1 MDIREAITLFLSHC
15 KYEKNLSDFT
25 QQFYEIDLRQFSK
38 FLEKHS
44 ITSVKEVDK
53 KVIRDY
59 VKAVSHHKPNT
70 TKRKI
75 ATVKVLFNFL
85 EFEDVIS
92 ISPFRKINIAIKV
105 PKKVPVSLSL
115 AEVKKLFDYLEGE
128 RKQQLIEDNPYY
140 LCIVRD
146 IAILELMFASGMRI
160 REICAIKLN
169 DIDFDSRTI
178 KVWGK
183 GSRER
188 LMYIPSEETW
198 LKVCS
203 YYQLFKT
210 KIQELEFF
218 FISLDNRNINPQTIR
233 FSLTKYA
240 KGAKINKNVTPHTF
254 RHTYATLLL
263 EQDVDLRHIQHF
275 LGHSSITTTQMYTK
289 VNSEKQ
295 REILRTKHP
304 RFKF

>member
-1 MDIREAITLFLSHC
+1 MDIQEAITQFLSHC

-38 FLEKHS
+38 FLDKRS
-44 ITSVKEVDK
+44 ISSAKQVGKT
-53 KVIRDY
+53 VIRDY

-70 TKRKI
+70 TKRKL
-75 ATVKVLFNFL
+75 ATIKVFFNFL
-85 EFEDVIS
+85 EFEDI
-92 ISPFRKINIAIKV
+92 IPINPFRKINISIKA

-115 AEVKKLFDYLEGE
+115 VEVKKLFDHLEGE
-128 RKQQLIEDNPYY
+128 RKRQLIENNPYY
-140 LCIVRD
+140 TCIVRD
-146 IAILELMFASGMRI
+146 IAILELMFASGMRV

-169 DIDFDSRTI
+169 DIDFDSKTI

-188 LMYIPSEETW
+188 LIYIPSEETW
-198 LKVCS
+198 VKICS

-210 KIQELEFF
+210 KIHQLEYF
-218 FISLDNRNINPQTIR
+218 FISLDDRNINPQTIR
-233 FSLTKYA
+233 LRITKYTKA
-240 KGAKINKNVTPHTF
+240 SGIKKNVTPHTF

-289 VNSEKQ
+289 VNSERQ
-295 REILRTKHP
+295 REILKVKYSR
-304 RFKF
+304 

>member
-1 MDIREAITLFLSHC
+1 MDIRDAITQFLSHC

-38 FLEKHS
+38 FMDKHS
-44 ITSVKEVDK
+44 ISSVVDVDK
-53 KVIRDY
+53 NTIRNY

-70 TKRKI
+70 TKRKL
-75 ATVKVLFNFL
+75 ATVKVFFNFL
-85 EFEDVIS
+85 EFEDIVS

-115 AEVKKLFDYLEGE
+115 TEVKQLFDYLEDE
-128 RKQQLIEDNPYY
+128 RKQQLIVDNPYY
-140 LCIVRD
+140 PCIVRD

-160 REICAIKLN
+160 REICAIKFR
-169 DIDFDSRTI
+169 DIDFDSKTI

-188 LMYIPSEETW
+188 MIYIPSEETW
-198 LKVCS
+198 IKICS
-203 YYQLFKT
+203 YYQLFKI
-210 KIQELEFF
+210 KIHELEYF
-218 FISLDNRNINPQTIR
+218 FISLDDRNINPQTIR
-233 FSLTKYA
+233 FRITKYA

-263 EQDVDLRHIQHF
+263 EQDVDLRHIQHL

-289 VNSEKQ
+289 VNSKKQ
-295 REILRTKHP
+295 REILKAKHP
-304 RFKF
+304 RL